1 MFWLSLKM
9 SERQDGSYSFLDKR
23 EGRDKKYLRIVS
35 NDFTL
40 KRDMLTKT
48 ITVTILEGPISR
60 TYIEVR
66 ICIDY
71 SIIVKHV
78 EDQSNFFIEMFC
90 YQICSYFSV
99 S

>member
-1 MFWLSLKM
+1 M

-23 EGRDKKYLRIVS
+23 SLRIVS

-40 KRDMLTKT
+40 KRDMSTKT
-48 ITVTILEGPISR
+48 ITVTILEEPISR
-60 TYIEVR
+60 NYIEVK

-71 SIIVKHV
+71 SIVVKHV
-78 EDQSNFFIEMFC
+78 HDQSNFFIEMFC
-90 YQICSYFSV
+90 YQIWGLFFSLLILRRI